1 MAASAIECAMYI
13 VQGACA
19 MYIEQGACAMYNAM
33 YRVQFEGWKL
43 HCNLLRNIIQNMCSA
58 VKLKCAVQ

>member
-1 MAASAIECAMYI
+1 MAASVMVCAMYIVQGANAMYI

-19 MYIEQGACAMYNAM
+19 MYNAKL
-33 YRVQFEGWKL
+33 RVQFEGWKL
-43 HCNLLRNIIQNMCSA
+43 HCNLLRNIIHNVCSA